1 MPAFTSYSTKV
12 QNPIMIHTVC
22 IDGEQYFEF
31 DVSLAA
37 VYMCLDGIKAVLAS
51 DGMGMSLQWGVYPS
65 FFTNRR
71 FRKDL
76 GEKYNK
82 DVAASQLIAKYV
94 TDSRRRRVCKME

>member
-1 MPAFTSYSTKV
+1 
-12 QNPIMIHTVC
+12 MIHTVC

-82 DVAASQLIAKYV
+82 DSSSVTAHCKVCHGFKKKESVQNGIMYGECQFVQLP
-94 TDSRRRRVCKME
+94 